1 MDTPHN
7 WHLLDKTSLNS
18 DMTVSHPSSLPGTE
32 RMQNIGATPVIH
44 IKLVEVPKQAKRLPS
59 DSMDFGH
66 THTHLYHFVSYP
78 SGIYR
83 AEAVWQKL
91 KSRALQKTRGETLEE
106 PPQVVQRLCG
116 PLEGRASGSHVT
128 APVHKENADAKVYD
142 VVVCGGTLGILV
154 ARRGGPN

>member
-66 THTHLYHFVSYP
+66 THTHTFVSFCIVSFRYL
-78 SGIYR
+78 SCRGR
-83 AEAVWQKL
+83 LAEAEV
-91 KSRALQKTRGETLEE
+91 SRLTEDARRDARGAATGGPKTLR
-106 PPQVVQRLCG
+106 
-116 PLEGRASGSHVT
+116 
-128 APVHKENADAKVYD
+128 
-142 VVVCGGTLGILV
+142 TLGRESFRLPRDG
-154 ARRGGPN
+154 AGAQGKRGCEGV

>member
-66 THTHLYHFVSYP
+66 THTHICIILYRILQVSIVQRP
-78 SGIYR
+78 SGR
-83 AEAVWQKL
+83 
-91 KSRALQKTRGETLEE
+91 S
-106 PPQVVQRLCG
+106 
-116 PLEGRASGSHVT
+116 
-128 APVHKENADAKVYD
+128 
-142 VVVCGGTLGILV
+142 
-154 ARRGGPN
+154 